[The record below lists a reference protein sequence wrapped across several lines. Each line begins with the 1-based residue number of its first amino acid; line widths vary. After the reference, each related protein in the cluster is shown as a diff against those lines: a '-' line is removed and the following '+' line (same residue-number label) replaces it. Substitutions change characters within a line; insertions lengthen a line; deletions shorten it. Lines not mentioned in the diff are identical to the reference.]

1 MISPQIDS
9 AQSKQRSTP
18 LHNDYYKGTRDATIE
33 WTFLVVTS
41 RKGHPS
47 LMDDRERQRRCLT
60 TITRSHTIPLYSYK
74 LPLHTSPYF
83 LIPPGRE

>member
-1 MISPQIDS
+1 MISPQINS

-18 LHNDYYKGTRDATIE
+18 LHNDYYKGTRDATNE
-33 WTFLVVTS
+33 WTFLVVPS

-47 LMDDRERQRRCLT
+47 LMDDRERQRRCLK
-60 TITRSHTIPLYSYK
+60 TITRSHITPLYK
-74 LPLHTSPYF
+74 FPLHTSPYF